1 MWCGL
6 QRLVHCVW
14 DGWISIAEQRHCE
27 NQCLDWMDSLCWSL
41 PQFLSLF
48 WLSSRAH
55 IRHSISP
62 STAAIFLPPLQQGR
76 SHPFNLS
83 TSPFFPFILSTP
95 LPFSCVSFPLSLF
108 HWISRQLADF
118 IACYLDSKT
127 YDCAA
132 SSHSVNHCVLP
143 NTQPSSLVHM
153 HSTHMP
159 SWGISSAMIA
169 GLFQTVSNV
178 LYSVGGLRQA
188 RDRRYIRQ
196 AWWMDV
202 VM

>member
-1 MWCGL
+1 MKTN
-6 QRLVHCVW
+6 VW
-14 DGWISIAEQRHCE
+14 TEWIPFVDLFL
-27 NQCLDWMDSLCWSL
+27 NFYLCSGSPPEL
-41 PQFLSLF
+41 
-48 WLSSRAH
+48 
-55 IRHSISP
+55 ISDTP
-62 STAAIFLPPLQQGR
+62 SPPLLQ
-76 SHPFNLS
+76 PFFFHRCNKAAVTLS
-83 TSPFFPFILSTP
+83 TFPLPHFFSPFILNTP

-118 IACYLDSKT
+118 ITCYLDCKT

-132 SSHSVNHCVLP
+132 SSHSVNQLVLP
-143 NTQPSSLVHM
+143 NTRPSPLVHM

-178 LYSVGGLRQA
+178 LYSVGGLHQA

>member
-1 MWCGL
+1 MWCVL

-62 STAAIFLPPLQQGR
+62 STAAIFPSPLQQGS

-83 TSPFFPFILSTP
+83 TSPFFSHYPQYSSSLFMCF
-95 LPFSCVSFPLSLF
+95 FSSLSLF
-108 HWISRQLADF
+108 HWIPRQLADF

-143 NTQPSSLVHM
+143 NT
-153 HSTHMP
+153 
-159 SWGISSAMIA
+159 
-169 GLFQTVSNV
+169 
-178 LYSVGGLRQA
+178 
-188 RDRRYIRQ
+188 
-196 AWWMDV
+196 
-202 VM
+202 